1 MASRKAKSEARA
13 VARGKDGEAG
23 PREGTGKYYTRCYF
37 NVRSTADISQLNLNL
52 LRFLLQEAKGELL
65 RISRGSS
72 TSTGSSSV
80 QCIDQD

>member
-1 MASRKAKSEARA
+1 MASRKAKSEARQSPGGKM
-13 VARGKDGEAG
+13 ARRVQEKA
-23 PREGTGKYYTRCYF
+23 PGKYY
-37 NVRSTADISQLNLNL
+37 L

>member
-23 PREGTGKYYTRCYF
+23 PREGTGKYY
-37 NVRSTADISQLNLNL
+37 L